1 MESAIEFIE
10 QVVNVFLSPLHRR
23 QAAGV
28 LARQRFNA
36 GPEQRDEEIFAQK
49 RVQRRLAARHNL
61 RQVPGRPRQTCQR
74 GVPRRIQR
82 QQTLTDRFI
91 CGFGLWTMV
100 KDIDLAQS
108 ALSPMDVDL
117 DKNSPDK
124 RRDCADRIW
133 YGEGPG
139 RGQADFSQARF
150 DSAPDRPDIFLAG
163 LCRERCRGVRR
174 QDIVERAD
182 KSLVG
187 TENEGAAGWACIGAR
202 FLLEKIF

>member
-1 MESAIEFIE
+1 M
-10 QVVNVFLSPLHRR
+10 
-23 QAAGV
+23 
-28 LARQRFNA
+28 RF
-36 GPEQRDEEIFAQK
+36 
-49 RVQRRLAARHNL
+49 
-61 RQVPGRPRQTCQR
+61 
-74 GVPRRIQR
+74 
-82 QQTLTDRFI
+82 
-91 CGFGLWTMV
+91 GFWTMV

-150 DSAPDRPDIFLAG
+150 DAAPDRPDIFLAG

-174 QDIVERAD
+174 QDIVKGPTSPWSEPKTKARLGLHRGALPPRED
-182 KSLVG
+182 ILSEAALSTRPSPAAQCDNNHLARGRLFRIGRCWRRRGPSSFGLPIRVPRRHRSCGANRPMIHSWLV
-187 TENEGAAGWACIGAR
+187 
-202 FLLEKIF
+202 